1 MSFTLT
7 TSVFA
12 VLTALVHVVAAKEFV
27 DNVRQHYAENIN
39 DLLVK
44 QIQKELSAS
53 YIYQG
58 YASYFDRADVSLPGV
73 AKFFSGAS
81 LEEREHAQ
89 SLIDYINK
97 RGGHAQFEKIDLK
110 ASCELVWNYLTGESS
125 DLGSFASRRMCICGF
140 VTTQAFNAQCEE
152 RSVWK
157 EALMAFE
164 DALAIERFVNKEL
177 LDLHKEADARKDAH
191 LAHILEHEF
200 LEEQVS
206 SISKLA
212 RYVTRL
218 RSFAGGNN
226 YKLGEYIFD
235 QHLS

>member
-1 MSFTLT
+1 MHFALT
-7 TSVFA
+7 TFVLA
-12 VLTALVHVVAAKEFV
+12 VLTALLHVVSSAEFV
-27 DNVRQHYAENIN
+27 ENVRQHYMENIN
-39 DLLVK
+39 ELLVQ

-58 YASYFDRADVSLPGV
+58 YASYFERADVSLPGI
-73 AKFFSGAS
+73 AKFFSEAS
-81 LEEREHAQ
+81 LEERQHAQ
-89 SLIDYINK
+89 ALIDYINK

-110 ASCELVWNYLTGESS
+110 GSCELVWNYLTGESS
-125 DLGSFASRRMCICGF
+125 GLGSYQNRRLCICGF
-140 VTTQAFNAQCEE
+140 VSTQAFNSKCDE
-152 RSVWK
+152 RNLWK
-157 EALMAFE
+157 EGLMAFE

-212 RYVTRL
+212 RFVTRL
-218 RSFAGGNN
+218 RSFADGNN

-235 QHLS
+235 QHMS